1 MHWLGPGLQEARG
14 PVLSLEAALVP
25 GGSRSTP
32 QAILLSLCTALSLAA
47 GLGLR
52 VGEHFVL
59 TSPDKRVRGR
69 EVCQPP
75 AHSRVVFSSGVE
87 NLGDY
92 SYSVDDVI
100 VLEIEVKGSTEPFQV
115 LLEPYALLIPG
126 ESYIGITVK
135 KDFKVRRALASFS

>member
-1 MHWLGPGLQEARG
+1 M
-14 PVLSLEAALVP
+14 
-25 GGSRSTP
+25 
-32 QAILLSLCTALSLAA
+32 
-47 GLGLR
+47 
-52 VGEHFVL
+52 L
-59 TSPDKRVRGR
+59 TSPDKRARGR
-69 EVCQPP
+69 DVYQSA

-92 SYSVDDVI
+92 FYSVDDVI

-135 KDFKVRRALASFS
+135 KDFKVRRALASFSWPR